1 MELSLIARANL
12 TSRLSIIRTFLRDGV
27 MEALKQI
34 TEQDKIWNTL
44 EPIKQKLTS
53 HVDRMEKIIHQ
64 NNKEP
69 LDF

>member
-1 MELSLIARANL
+1 
-12 TSRLSIIRTFLRDGV
+12 